1 MRPIGAEAEAEKS
14 SEDGVTGGMSFVTA
28 IMVPG
33 GVEPPTLRLLAVRS
47 NQLSYET

>member
-1 MRPIGAEAEAEKS
+1 MSGWW
-14 SEDGVTGGMSFVTA
+14 GVWEMQWHEQKVDRCE
-28 IMVPG
+28 INWYMVPG